1 MSSNLASAT
10 GISLAPPHSLFNCVI
25 QSGAA
30 MVAPA
35 PDLFEMAV
43 ASAFSKSTNAM
54 LSMSSSFHASS
65 NAEEEELVS
74 VVSVVARALIAIE
87 IRFPRL
93 LFLLD
98 AADEKSAQRTPPF
111 PLSRQTEEEDDD
123 DNFTAPREETEDV
136 CIIIIIII
144 DVCSLYI
151 FCDDISSPL
160 LFYPKL
166 LELEKKGNKKA
177 SQTRRRESSTI
188 FKNRKGVIY
197 LKRAARE

>member
-65 NAEEEELVS
+65 SSEEEEEEEEEEEGEGEEDKLVS
-74 VVSVVARALIAIE
+74 VVSVVARALNDIE
-87 IRFPRL
+87 IRFVFFPSL
-93 LFLLD
+93 LFL
-98 AADEKSAQRTPPF
+98 
-111 PLSRQTEEEDDD
+111 
-123 DNFTAPREETEDV
+123 
-136 CIIIIIII
+136 
-144 DVCSLYI
+144 
-151 FCDDISSPL
+151 
-160 LFYPKL
+160 
-166 LELEKKGNKKA
+166 
-177 SQTRRRESSTI
+177 
-188 FKNRKGVIY
+188 
-197 LKRAARE
+197 